1 MRVDGD
7 AALRT
12 RQAANTAARDSPN
25 ILAWGSVDVLL
36 DALGARQARVLAG
49 PVRKEPGGYFER
61 LVVRLSRQVHGSEAR
76 VPALFPCIM

>member
-25 ILAWGSVDVLL
+25 VLAWGSVDVLL
-36 DALGARQARVLAG
+36 DAVEPEKREFLPSLSAKSPARISSGSSFISVDRFM
-49 PVRKEPGGYFER
+49 VRKPGFR
-61 LVVRLSRQVHGSEAR
+61 
-76 VPALFPCIM
+76 ALFPCIM